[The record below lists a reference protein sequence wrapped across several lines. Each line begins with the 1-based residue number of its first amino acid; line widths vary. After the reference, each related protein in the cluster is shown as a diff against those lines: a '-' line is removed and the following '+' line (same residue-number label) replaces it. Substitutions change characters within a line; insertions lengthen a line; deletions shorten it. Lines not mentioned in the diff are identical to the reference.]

1 MNEQLAQSWWLIL
14 LSVASGVAG
23 QTFLKVGLTRAG
35 GDGSSDTLFSLV
47 GLILRSPMVIGG
59 LVLYGLGALA
69 WIAVLRRMDLGYAYP
84 FLALNFVLIAL
95 VSQWGL
101 GETMPPIRWFGI
113 GAICI
118 GIILI
123 ANGGTAN

>member
-1 MNEQLAQSWWLIL
+1 MSQQLANSWWLIL
-14 LSVASGVAG
+14 ISVASGVAG
-23 QTFLKVGLTRAG
+23 QTFLKLGLTQAG
-35 GDGSSDTLFSLV
+35 GDSSSDTLFSLI
-47 GLILRSPMVIGG
+47 GLILRSPMVVGG
-59 LVLYGLGALA
+59 LVLYAIGAVA

-113 GAICI
+113 AAICV
-118 GIILI
+118 GIVLI
-123 ANGGTAN
+123 ASGGTGS

>member
-1 MNEQLAQSWWLIL
+1 MSEQLAQSWWLIL
-14 LSVASGVAG
+14 TSVASGVAG
-23 QTFLKVGLTRAG
+23 QTLLKTGLTRAG
-35 GDGSSDTLFSLV
+35 GDSSSDTLLSLLL
-47 GLILRSPMVIGG
+47 LILRSPMVLAG
-59 LVLYGLGALA
+59 LALYGLGAVA

-95 VSQWGL
+95 VSYWVL
-101 GETMPPIRWFGI
+101 GEPMPTIRWLGI

-118 GIILI
+118 GILLI